1 MENKILLDENKV
13 KYALFWFVD
22 NNPIDSVALSNLN
35 KGAIDKAKDIWQKA
49 TKGKEISVKNL
60 SAFNNLS
67 TLLILNNL
75 DENKNDQLK
84 KSNESINDIRTAIS
98 LKNQLISSEFFN
110 EFSSI
115 VCKKGGVLSALQA
128 KEFYSETILSL
139 LQTNYSNK
147 DLLSVFEG
155 LDRNIC
161 ETLNNSIVDQPI
173 NKIKSAIKNAND
185 QLEDDN
191 SAGIKIGKQLIKN
204 TLNDL
209 KQVKEILG
217 NDDYQFQSLSD
228 KLANQIMQCG
238 ILCYNKTHDDYDYLS
253 SYKYALSIAVDNAT
267 VNRAKDCIKHCES
280 EKEANLCSC
289 CNKK

>member
-1 MENKILLDENKV
+1 M
-13 KYALFWFVD
+13 D

-115 VCKKGGVLSALQA
+115 VCKKGGVLSALQ
-128 KEFYSETILSL
+128 L
-139 LQTNYSNK
+139 
-147 DLLSVFEG
+147 
-155 LDRNIC
+155 
-161 ETLNNSIVDQPI
+161 
-173 NKIKSAIKNAND
+173 KSFI
-185 QLEDDN
+185 
-191 SAGIKIGKQLIKN
+191 
-204 TLNDL
+204 L
-209 KQVKEILG
+209 KQ
-217 NDDYQFQSLSD
+217 Y
-228 KLANQIMQCG
+228 
-238 ILCYNKTHDDYDYLS
+238 
-253 SYKYALSIAVDNAT
+253 
-267 VNRAKDCIKHCES
+267 
-280 EKEANLCSC
+280 
-289 CNKK
+289 